1 MNKLT
6 LACLFAASGI
16 GLGAFGAHGLE
27 AKLVANDTVE
37 AWNTAVLYHLI
48 HAVALFVLAA
58 VDTLKSKWSFTLM
71 SGGVLLFSGSLYLLA
86 LTKIAVFGP
95 ITPIGGTAF
104 IAAWITLIFENKR
117 PCAAISH

>member
-1 MNKLT
+1 MNKLAIT
-6 LACLFAASGI
+6 CLFAASGI

-27 AKLVANDTVE
+27 AKLVANDTVD

-71 SGGVLLFSGSLYLLA
+71 SVGILLFSGSLYALA
-86 LTKIAVFGP
+86 LTKIGVFGP
-95 ITPIGGTAF
+95 ITPLGGTAF
-104 IAAWITLIFENKR
+104 IAAWITLIFENKK
-117 PCAAISH
+117 

>member
-27 AKLVANDTVE
+27 PKLLANDTVD

-58 VDTLKSKWSFTLM
+58 VDSLKSKWSFSLI
-71 SGGVLLFSGSLYLLA
+71 SAGILLFSGSLYVLA
-86 LTKIAVFGP
+86 LTKIGVFGP
-95 ITPIGGTAF
+95 ITPLGGVAL
-104 IAAWITLIFENKR
+104 IVGWITLIFENRGKL
-117 PCAAISH
+117 